1 MCAAVFGYNPYIQ
14 NHLLLFQI
22 SISVYLCAGER
33 PFKCESCNY
42 LAANQHEVTRHAR
55 QVHNGPKP
63 LSCPYCDYKTADRSN
78 YKKHV
83 ELHLNPR
90 QFLCPLCKYA
100 ASKKCNLQYHIKSRH
115 AGCDVA
121 MDISKVKLR
130 VKKAGPNGAEEN
142 SSVHKLSNTQE
153 DFDVDRDNRDKGM
166 DTNPINLSIRRSS
179 RPGISQSVQ
188 SDAPDKVQEKIS
200 RSDRELKKVK
210 EQEKRITTRQ
220 KVKRAH
226 EKVSKDELHPG
237 STTANKTVDGKA
249 KTKVRKLQAE
259 KAAVENPTEQQTQTL
274 KPDRQSEDTRKMRPD
289 KDKENQT
296 SESSRKKKKKKKGG
310 LNKSR
315 KSGSH
320 QSEKPSKPADDSRQ
334 NVGGFEHTRGKK
346 IAKEKAPKRKSV
358 ESPDIEKR
366 SLFDLPPKTRRI
378 KGVEKLNPIP
388 EDPLKMGD
396 DMSNGSITTKLSSKN
411 VSVKE
416 DNLSVNSH
424 CKVSGGPAQ
433 THSST
438 ENTNTEPNSS
448 AKEESTG
455 TSGVEKPGAALDS
468 SSSPIK
474 PQLSLDTSPKE
485 ACVTDPQNTVEK
497 APNPS
502 SPLAPEQHPKRP
514 SSPADPVGPAD
525 TVNRPAEMEDSSLS
539 EDTSDLMLSKP
550 TTPPTLVLPVH
561 LSKPT
566 DPEDDEGIHSSHEGG
581 SDISDSASEGSEDSG
596 LNSNG
601 SSAKLAND
609 PETPTEEIPTPTE
622 LKSHLCIFCD
632 RSFPLEAVYRRHL
645 NRHLVNV
652 YYMDNTVA
660 GGQK

>member
-1 MCAAVFGYNPYIQ
+1 MCCSVWLQSLYSAPSLIVPNL
-14 NHLLLFQI
+14 NL
-22 SISVYLCAGER
+22 SIYLCAGER

-153 DFDVDRDNRDKGM
+153 DFDVDRDNRDRGM

-226 EKVSKDELHPG
+226 EKVPKDEIHPG

-259 KAAVENPTEQQTQTL
+259 KAAVENPTEEQTQTL
-274 KPDRQSEDTRKMRPD
+274 KPDRQSEDTRKLRP
-289 KDKENQT
+289 DKENQT
-296 SESSRKKKKKKKGG
+296 SESSRKKKKKGG

-320 QSEKPSKPADDSRQ
+320 QSEKPSKHADNSQQ
-334 NVGGFEHTRGKK
+334 NVGGFEHTRAKK
-346 IAKEKAPKRKSV
+346 VAKEKAPKRKSA
-358 ESPDIEKR
+358 EAPDLNK

-388 EDPLKMGD
+388 EDPVKMGD
-396 DMSNGSITTKLSSKN
+396 DMSNGSITTKKFPFKN

-424 CKVSGGPAQ
+424 RKVSGEAAQ
-433 THSST
+433 THGST

-448 AKEESTG
+448 AQEESTG
-455 TSGVEKPGAALDS
+455 TSGVEEPGAAQDS
-468 SSSPIK
+468 SSHPIK
-474 PQLSLDTSPKE
+474 PQPSLDTSPKQ
-485 ACVTDPQNTVEK
+485 ACMTDPKNTVEK

-502 SPLAPEQHPKRP
+502 SPLAPAQPPNRP
-514 SSPADPVGPAD
+514 SSPAVPVVPAD
-525 TVNRPAEMEDSSLS
+525 TVNRPAQMMEDSSLG

-550 TTPPTLVLPVH
+550 TTPPTLLLPVH

-581 SDISDSASEGSEDSG
+581 SEISDSASEGSEDSG

-622 LKSHLCIFCD
+622 LKRHMCIFCD

-660 GGQK
+660 GQK